1 MSVTGFDPSS
11 GAHLLVDGQPYTIQN
26 GDQPWS
32 ISQTGD
38 TLRFELRAGDQWD
51 GDSASR
57 ERTEICGDTIYAQHK
72 VITIEYQFMLENG
85 DALSDD
91 SWLTI
96 GQLHSADNFSAPP
109 VSMELIGERMAIS
122 VWYRLPGEAYQNVY
136 AFWMTPISSASTT
149 TA

>member
-57 ERTEICGDTIYAQHK
+57 ERTEICGDTIYAQVPRQK
-72 VITIEYQFMLENG
+72 VKVDRLMLH
-85 DALSDD
+85 ARHLAFKHPLS
-91 SWLTI
+91 
-96 GQLHSADNFSAPP
+96 
-109 VSMELIGERMAIS
+109 GERLHFEAP
-122 VWYRLPGEAYQNVY
+122 LPEAFRRFV
-136 AFWMTPISSASTT
+136 
-149 TA
+149 